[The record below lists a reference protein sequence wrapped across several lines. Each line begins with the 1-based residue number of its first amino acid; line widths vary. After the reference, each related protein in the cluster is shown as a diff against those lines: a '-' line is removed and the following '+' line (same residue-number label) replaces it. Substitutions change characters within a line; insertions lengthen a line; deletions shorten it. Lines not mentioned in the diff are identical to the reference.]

1 MAQETE
7 NQDPIGTILIQVHD
21 DLQQLR
27 EKLAD
32 FPSEEGETLDIQN
45 LKTAIKRTEMGLRI
59 HIEKYLN
66 VVNHQ
71 VLTTPISENKLFSPH
86 TSEWLIPTVIDQK
99 LFIFPLESEGKLWP
113 PQRQCVFPHAFPRT
127 KRKIGLDVKIMQ
139 DPENLRHRAAVNEN
153 YGISLP
159 SINQR
164 KACKGLVDMGRPEGT
179 SETVC
184 TD

>member
-1 MAQETE
+1 MARETE
-7 NQDPIGTILIQVHD
+7 NRDPIGTILIQVHD
-21 DLQQLR
+21 DLQQLKD
-27 EKLAD
+27 KLENL
-32 FPSEEGETLDIQN
+32 PPEGEGTLDIQN

-66 VVNHQ
+66 VVNSQ
-71 VLTTPISENKLFSPH
+71 VFSTSISENKLFSPH
-86 TSEWLIPTVIDQK
+86 NTDWLLPTVIDQK
-99 LFIFPLESEGKLWP
+99 LFIFPLESEDKLWP
-113 PQRQCVFPHAFPRT
+113 PRRQGSVFPHAFPRT

-164 KACKGLVDMGRPEGT
+164 KAGV
-179 SETVC
+179 
-184 TD
+184 